1 MADTMRIPQ
10 IKDVENALRIY
21 YDRLELSNKDIK
33 ELFPDVKSNATITR
47 LKHIAR
53 DLMVKESI
61 LSLNPMYVN
70 TRAAFRAWGIDP
82 EDLEARLTKLRRMKL
97 TADRQVESNA

>member
-33 ELFPDVKSNATITR
+33 ELFPDVKSNTTITR

-53 DLMVKESI
+53 DIMVKESI
-61 LSLNPMYVN
+61 FSLN
-70 TRAAFRAWGIDP
+70 AWGIDP

-97 TADRQVESNA
+97 TSDRQVDSNA

>member
-21 YDRLELSNKDIK
+21 YGRSELSNKDIK
-33 ELFPDVKSNATITR
+33 ELFPDVKYTTTITR
-47 LKHIAR
+47 LKYIAR
-53 DLMVKESI
+53 DLMVKEGI
-61 LSLNPMYVN
+61 FSLNPMYVN

-97 TADRQVESNA
+97 TADRQVDSNA

>member
-21 YDRLELSNKDIK
+21 YDRMELSNKDIK
-33 ELFPDVKSNATITR
+33 
-47 LKHIAR
+47 
-53 DLMVKESI
+53 
-61 LSLNPMYVN
+61 
-70 TRAAFRAWGIDP
+70 AWGIDQ

-97 TADRQVESNA
+97 TSDRQVYSNA